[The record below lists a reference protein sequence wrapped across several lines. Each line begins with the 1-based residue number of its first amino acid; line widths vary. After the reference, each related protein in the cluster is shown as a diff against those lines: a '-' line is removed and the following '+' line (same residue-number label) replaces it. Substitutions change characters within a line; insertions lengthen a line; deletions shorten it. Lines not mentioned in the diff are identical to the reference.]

1 MRQLRLTRPARKANA
16 ERLTERQQ
24 ALLDIVRWNAGLPR
38 TLQRP
43 LAVRDPIAA
52 QLGYKDV
59 RRACDRLVRR
69 GLLMKVG
76 PGDYR
81 PRVLRERKA

>member
-16 ERLTERQQ
+16 DRLTDRQQ
-24 ALLDIVRWNAGLPR
+24 ALLDILRWNAGLSKQ
-38 TLQRP
+38 LQRP
-43 LAVRDPIAA
+43 LGVHDPIAD
-52 QLGYKDV
+52 QLGYRDI

-69 GLLMKVG
+69 GLVVKLG